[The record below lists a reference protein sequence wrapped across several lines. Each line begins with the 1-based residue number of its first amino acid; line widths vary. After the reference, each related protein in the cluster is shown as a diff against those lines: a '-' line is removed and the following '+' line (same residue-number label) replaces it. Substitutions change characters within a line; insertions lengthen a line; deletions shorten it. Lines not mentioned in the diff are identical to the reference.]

1 MSTPDSNNLTEVR
14 INRNGPIKVTG
25 TFNIIGVNGDRIE
38 SPSANQVYICA
49 CGKSKNKPFCDGSHN
64 RVDIK

>member
-1 MSTPDSNNLTEVR
+1 MSTPDSNKLTEVR
-14 INRNGPIKVTG
+14 INRNGPIKVVG
-25 TFNIIGVNGDRIE
+25 TFNIIGVNGERLE
-38 SPSANQVYICA
+38 SSSPNQVYICA